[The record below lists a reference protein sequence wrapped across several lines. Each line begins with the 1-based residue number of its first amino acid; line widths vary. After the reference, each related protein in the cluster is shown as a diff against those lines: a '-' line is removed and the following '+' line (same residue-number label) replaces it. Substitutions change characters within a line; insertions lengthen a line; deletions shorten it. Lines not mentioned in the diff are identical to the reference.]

1 VRRGDIWRYVSK
13 GLSRERLVV
22 VLSTDAINAAP
33 DQDWF
38 LAVEIM
44 PDDPGHLLSVEVAG
58 HGWVTPQHLDALYRR
73 SCVDQAGVVDAET
86 LGRIS
91 SMVQIALDV

>member
-1 VRRGDIWRYVSK
+1 MRRGEIWRYVSK

-38 LAVEIM
+38 LAVEVTEE
-44 PDDPGHLLSVEVAG
+44 DPGHLLSVELPG

-73 SCVDQAGVVDAET
+73 SCVDQAGVVDPET
-86 LGRIS
+86 LTRIS
-91 SMVQIALDV
+91 SMLQIALDL